1 MGRCKRDWTIN
12 KFEHYIKEGRGQG
25 QGESYKPWLTIQD
38 FPSQGRSARC
48 PGWKTN
54 RIHHF
59 LSDHE
64 RRLFYLFEWSDTVTD
79 IREQFPL
86 LDLDKAMSIATDM
99 GIKYPTD
106 PTSGT
111 PYVLTTD
118 FMLTVNQL
126 GKSVQVARTVKPAFD
141 LEKKSVA
148 EKLELERRYYASQNI
163 DWGIVTEKEIPR
175 LLAENVEWVHA
186 AYRLEATAQMDVF
199 ELRSLFNILKRRLAL
214 SHGTINQ
221 VTTALDR
228 EMNIEPGTSLYLF
241 KHLLARKEIKMDMSA
256 KKISGCPSAQAL
268 LVNSFD

>member
-1 MGRCKRDWTIN
+1 MNRGKRNWTRN
-12 KFEHYIKEGRGQG
+12 KFERYIREGRGQG
-25 QGESYKPWLTIQD
+25 QGESYKPWITIQD

-54 RIHHF
+54 RVHHF

-99 GIKYPTD
+99 EIKYPTD
-106 PTSGT
+106 LTSGT

-126 GKSVQVARTVKPAFD
+126 GKSVQIARTVKPAKD
-141 LEKKSVA
+141 LEKKSVVD
-148 EKLELERRYYASQNI
+148 KLELERRYYASQNI

-175 LLAENVEWVHA
+175 LLAENVEWIHT
-186 AYRLEATAQMDVF
+186 AYRLEPTTEMNVL
-199 ELRSLFNILKRRLAL
+199 ELRSLFKILKFRL
-214 SHGTINQ
+214 SKSNETINQ

-241 KHLLARKEIKMDMSA
+241 KHLLARKEILMDMLTQ
-256 KKISGCPSAQAL
+256 KISGCPSTQAIL
-268 LVNSFD
+268 GNSFN